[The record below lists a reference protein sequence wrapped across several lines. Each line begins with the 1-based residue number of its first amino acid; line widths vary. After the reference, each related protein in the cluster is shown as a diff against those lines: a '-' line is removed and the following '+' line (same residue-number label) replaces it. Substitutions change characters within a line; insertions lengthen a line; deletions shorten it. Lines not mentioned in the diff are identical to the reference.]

1 MDLRVSVE
9 NVDKNDSNWANRG
22 LARVLAAGDH
32 GVEDGPDGDHGVEDG
47 DDGDHGVEDGDDR
60 DHGVEDGDEEDED
73 DVEDPHLSS
82 N

>member
-32 GVEDGPDGDHGVEDG
+32 GVEDG
-47 DDGDHGVEDGDDR
+47 
-60 DHGVEDGDEEDED
+60 DEEDED

>member
-32 GVEDGPDGDHGVEDG
+32 GVEDG
-47 DDGDHGVEDGDDR
+47 DDGDHGVEDGDK
-60 DHGVEDGDEEDED
+60 EDEDED
-73 DVEDPHLSS
+73 DVEDPDLSS

>member
-32 GVEDGPDGDHGVEDG
+32 GVEDGDEED
-47 DDGDHGVEDGDDR
+47 
-60 DHGVEDGDEEDED
+60 EDGDEED

>member
-32 GVEDGPDGDHGVEDG
+32 VVEDG
-47 DDGDHGVEDGDDR
+47 DDGDEEEDGDD
-60 DHGVEDGDEEDED
+60 DGDEKEG
-73 DVEDPHLSS
+73 L
-82 N
+82 

>member
-32 GVEDGPDGDHGVEDG
+32 GVEDG
-47 DDGDHGVEDGDDR
+47 DDGDHGVEDGDK
-60 DHGVEDGDEEDED
+60 EDEDED